1 MQKKIQS
8 LKLIVSLLTS
18 LVIVGI
24 AFAGGLP
31 SALAGSLSNFS
42 PSTSC
47 AGNNYSNLPDSDCN
61 SPSTSCAGNNYSNLP
76 DSDCNSNTPDPLQ
89 ESCQLAWMDGGGGTI
104 ALDVRNVADDQ
115 GLRSTLGGY
124 N

>member
-47 AGNNYSNLPDSDCN
+47 AGNNYSNLPNSDCN
-61 SPSTSCAGNNYSNLP
+61 T
-76 DSDCNSNTPDPLQ
+76 NTPDPSPG
-89 ESCQLAWMDGGGGTI
+89 SCQLAWINGGSGTV
-104 ALDVRNVADDQ
+104 ALDVSNVVDDQ
-115 GLRSTLGGY
+115 GLQSTL
-124 N
+124 